1 MIKDIK
7 KDPMIGSFLDSL
19 YIEKGLSK
27 NTVSSYKNDI
37 ESFLSWLHK
46 KEIHYQNVTGA
57 NINDFISILFNDGFK
72 SSSINRKISSIR
84 HFYLFLLKKKIIKF
98 SPVDEITTPKQEKY
112 LPISMSE
119 DEVERL
125 LSSPNSNRIIERRDK
140 AMIEILYATGM
151 RISELVNLKLT
162 DIDFN
167 RSVLKV
173 FGKGSKERLVPYG
186 EKAAEALDI
195 YLRDRKRSDSK
206 NVFLS
211 NRGSQITRGAF
222 WQRIKI
228 YIKRENLKSSISP
241 HTLRHA
247 FATHLLNR
255 GADLRS
261 VQILLGHS
269 DLSTTQIYTH
279 IAKQRL
285 GEILKNII
293 QEVKVN
299 KLGFSFLLII
309 ISFFTLSSEDKIQES
324 IQKVLPAGAK
334 IELIKESDIKG
345 LYAVYYGELEPI
357 YVSKD
362 GKFFI
367 YGDLFQI
374 TNNGISN
381 ISNINLAKKRKAII
395 EEISTQDFISFEA
408 ENEKYQVTVFT
419 DVDCGYCRKLHDNI
433 KEYNKLGI
441 TINYAAF
448 PRSGIGTSSFTKMVG
463 AWCSRNPKESITKL
477 KNNENID
484 MSFCDNQPVA
494 KQFAIGQKLG
504 LMAPRQSFI

>member
-1 MIKDIK
+1 MIEDYK
-7 KDPMIGSFLDSL
+7 KDHIIRSFLDSL

-37 ESFLSWLHK
+37 SSFLSWLNK
-46 KEIHYQNVTGA
+46 KQINYQQVSGK
-57 NINDFISILFNDGFK
+57 NINEFISSLFNSGLK
-72 SSSINRKISSIR
+72 SSSINRKISSIK
-84 HFYLFLLKKKIIKF
+84 HFYLFLSKKKIIKY
-98 SPVDEITTPKQEKY
+98 SPADEIETPKQEKY

-162 DIDFN
+162 DVDFN

-247 FATHLLNR
+247 FATHLLNN
-255 GADLRS
+255 GADLRV
-261 VQILLGHS
+261 VQLLLGHAS
-269 DLSTTQIYTH
+269 LNTTQIYTEV
-279 IAKQRL
+279 ANERL
-285 GEILKNII
+285 K
-293 QEVKVN
+293 
-299 KLGFSFLLII
+299 
-309 ISFFTLSSEDKIQES
+309 S
-324 IQKVLPAGAK
+324 IHK
-334 IELIKESDIKG
+334 
-345 LYAVYYGELEPI
+345 
-357 YVSKD
+357 
-362 GKFFI
+362 
-367 YGDLFQI
+367 
-374 TNNGISN
+374 T
-381 ISNINLAKKRKAII
+381 
-395 EEISTQDFISFEA
+395 
-408 ENEKYQVTVFT
+408 
-419 DVDCGYCRKLHDNI
+419 HH
-433 KEYNKLGI
+433 
-441 TINYAAF
+441 
-448 PRSGIGTSSFTKMVG
+448 PRG
-463 AWCSRNPKESITKL
+463 
-477 KNNENID
+477 
-484 MSFCDNQPVA
+484 
-494 KQFAIGQKLG
+494 
-504 LMAPRQSFI
+504 

>member
-1 MIKDIK
+1 MIKDYK
-7 KDPMIGSFLDSL
+7 KDHIIRSFLNSL

-27 NTVSSYKNDI
+27 NTVSSYENDI
-37 ESFLSWLHK
+37 SSFLSWLNK
-46 KEIHYQNVTGA
+46 KQINYQEVSGK
-57 NINDFISILFNDGFK
+57 NINQFISNLFNSGLK
-72 SSSINRKISSIR
+72 SSSINRKISSIK
-84 HFYLFLLKKKIIKF
+84 HFYLFLSKKKIIKY
-98 SPVDEITTPKQEKY
+98 SPADEIETPKQEKY

-119 DEVERL
+119 EEVERL
-125 LSSPNSNRIIERRDK
+125 LNSPNSNQIIERRDK

-162 DIDFN
+162 DVDFN

-186 EKAAEALDI
+186 EKAAEALHI

-206 NVFLS
+206 SVFLS

-285 GEILKNII
+285 GEILK
-293 QEVKVN
+293 K
-299 KLGFSFLLII
+299 
-309 ISFFTLSSEDKIQES
+309 
-324 IQKVLPAGAK
+324 
-334 IELIKESDIKG
+334 
-345 LYAVYYGELEPI
+345 
-357 YVSKD
+357 
-362 GKFFI
+362 
-367 YGDLFQI
+367 
-374 TNNGISN
+374 
-381 ISNINLAKKRKAII
+381 
-395 EEISTQDFISFEA
+395 
-408 ENEKYQVTVFT
+408 
-419 DVDCGYCRKLHDNI
+419 HH
-433 KEYNKLGI
+433 
-441 TINYAAF
+441 
-448 PRSGIGTSSFTKMVG
+448 PRG
-463 AWCSRNPKESITKL
+463 
-477 KNNENID
+477 
-484 MSFCDNQPVA
+484 
-494 KQFAIGQKLG
+494 
-504 LMAPRQSFI
+504 